1 MKQQSTVLI
10 VDDQE
15 PARQNLEMLLKKEGY
30 HLAFASDGV
39 EALAQ
44 AKKLV
49 PDLILLDIMMPE
61 MDGFEVCRRLRA
73 HPLLAEVPILMV
85 TALSDRD
92 HRLQS
97 IEAGADDFISKPFD
111 SVELR
116 TRVRSITRLN
126 RYRQLLVERV
136 RFRWVVEQAEEGYL
150 ILNENDQVLYA
161 NPRAR
166 LYLDLPENGAE
177 PTTTPFVEWVRQ
189 NYNCEPREAWQNWP
203 QPPDGQAVRYL
214 VRPESLTARA
224 FWLRVDV
231 LNLPSGSD
239 VVRTIR
245 LRDVTAQMN
254 TLRDMYGFNTM
265 VTHKLLT
272 PMVHL
277 MGSLDLLARYYRDEM
292 LNPDVAELFETAH
305 EGASRLDRDI
315 NDIVQYLRALPGL
328 AQAKDAFTLAQ
339 LESVVAMVSAGLG
352 LKAVSVSCPDP
363 VCVEDARV
371 ALSTRAFELIVWE
384 ILDNAKK
391 FHPQQS
397 PTVEIAASCPNASQ
411 VFLQVSDDG
420 LTLSPEHLAQVW
432 TPYYQAEKIFTG
444 EVLGMGLGLT
454 LVATLVW
461 GVGGTCHIRN
471 RVPGPGV
478 VIELTLPLLQGT
490 WNDTRPMPEA
500 ERRTEPPGVEV

>member
-1 MKQQSTVLI
+1 MQMKQQSTVLI

-15 PARQNLEMLLKKEGY
+15 PARQNLEMLLRKEGY

-49 PDLILLDIMMPE
+49 PDLILLDIMMPD

-73 HPLLAEVPILMV
+73 HPLLAEVPVLMV
-85 TALSDRD
+85 TALSNRD

-111 SVELR
+111 GVELR

-136 RFRWVVEQAEEGYL
+136 RFRWVVEQAEEGYV
-150 ILNENDQVLYA
+150 IVNENDQVLYA

-166 LYLDLPENGAE
+166 LYLDLPENGGE
-177 PTTTPFVEWVRQ
+177 PINVPFMEWVCQ
-189 NYNCEPREAWQNWP
+189 QYNCEPREAWQNWP
-203 QPPDGQAVRYL
+203 QQPDGQAVRYL
-214 VRPESLTARA
+214 VRPETLTARA
-224 FWLRVDV
+224 FWMRVDV

-245 LRDVTAQMN
+245 LRDVTSQMN

-277 MGSLDLLARYYRDEM
+277 MGSLDLLARYYRDQM
-292 LNPDVAELFETAH
+292 MNPDVAELFETAH

-328 AQAKDAFTLAQ
+328 AQAKDAFSLAQ
-339 LESVVAMVSAGLG
+339 LKSVIAMVSAELELDTVNVSYPDSGFSDDTRIVLSAR
-352 LKAVSVSCPDP
+352 AV
-363 VCVEDARV
+363 
-371 ALSTRAFELIVWE
+371 ELILWE
-384 ILDNAKK
+384 LLENAKK

-397 PTVEIAASCPNASQ
+397 PTVEISASRSNARE
-411 VFLQVSDDG
+411 VYLQISDDG

-454 LVATLVW
+454 MVSTLVW

-478 VIELTLPLLQGT
+478 VVELTLPLVQ
-490 WNDTRPMPEA
+490 EA
-500 ERRTEPPGVEV
+500 RSKPQQYEGV

>member
-1 MKQQSTVLI
+1 MQMKQQSTVLI

-15 PARQNLEMLLKKEGY
+15 PARQNLEMLLRKEGY

-49 PDLILLDIMMPE
+49 PDLILLDIMMPD

-73 HPLLAEVPILMV
+73 HPLLAEVPVLMV
-85 TALSDRD
+85 TALSNRD

-111 SVELR
+111 GVELR

-136 RFRWVVEQAEEGYL
+136 RFRWVVEQAEEGYV
-150 ILNENDQVLYA
+150 IVNENDQVLYA

-166 LYLDLPENGAE
+166 LYLDLPENGGE
-177 PTTTPFVEWVRQ
+177 PINVPFMEWVCQ
-189 NYNCEPREAWQNWP
+189 QYNCEPREAWQNWP
-203 QPPDGQAVRYL
+203 QQPDGQAVRYL
-214 VRPESLTARA
+214 VRPETLTARA
-224 FWLRVDV
+224 FWMRVDV

-245 LRDVTAQMN
+245 LRDVTSQMN

-277 MGSLDLLARYYRDEM
+277 MGSLDLLARYYRDQM
-292 LNPDVAELFETAH
+292 MNPDVAELFETAH

-328 AQAKDAFTLAQ
+328 AQAKDAFSLAQ
-339 LESVVAMVSAGLG
+339 LESVIAMVSAELELDTVNVSYPDSGFSDDTRIVLSAR
-352 LKAVSVSCPDP
+352 AV
-363 VCVEDARV
+363 
-371 ALSTRAFELIVWE
+371 ELILWE
-384 ILDNAKK
+384 LLENAKK

-397 PTVEIAASCPNASQ
+397 PTVEISASRSNARE
-411 VFLQVSDDG
+411 VYLQISDDG

-454 LVATLVW
+454 MVSTLVW

-478 VIELTLPLLQGT
+478 VVELTLPLVQ
-490 WNDTRPMPEA
+490 EA
-500 ERRTEPPGVEV
+500 RSKPQQYEGV